1 MGSKSIT
8 IASIPVTCADN
19 SVNLVEIQVRYEAG
33 GMNYFTYRE
42 GERGYYASVS
52 PIKVE
57 KHDGYETRSFVAFS
71 GCKAFMEGARRFSQQ
86 KLERLALQTNV
97 NTPMVRRM
105 LDKILAEGGLTIIE
119 SEAA

>member
-1 MGSKSIT
+1 MSKHSII
-8 IASIPVTCADN
+8 IASIPVTNADN
-19 SVNLVEIQVRYEAG
+19 SVNTVEISVRYEAG

-42 GERGYYASVS
+42 SERGYYASVS
-52 PIKVE
+52 PIRIE

-71 GCKAFMEGARRFSQQ
+71 GRKSFMEGARRFSQQ

-97 NTPMVRRM
+97 NTPMVRQM
-105 LDKILAEGGLTIIE
+105 LDEILTEGGLTIVE

>member
-1 MGSKSIT
+1 MGKHSIV
-8 IASIPVTCADN
+8 IASIPVTNADD
-19 SVNLVEIQVRYEAG
+19 SVNTVEISVRYEAG
-33 GMNYFTYRE
+33 GMNYFNYQQS
-42 GERGYYASVS
+42 ERGYYVS
-52 PIKVE
+52 ISTVKIE
-57 KHDGYETRSFVAFS
+57 RQNGYATRSFTLFS
-71 GCKAFMEGARRFSQQ
+71 GYKAFMEGARRFSQQ